1 VVNSIAIKNSM
12 VKDIV
17 ICNPLLKTS
26 CLSEKIKDLDQYT
39 ILPIMSG
46 SKQYDRIKLFEE
58 MEKEFENKNE
68 QYFKELL
75 DHHDNVVRTRAVCI
89 LAGIGVEN
97 AIEPISKVLKYD
109 KNALVRHEAAFSLGQ
124 LGYRSGVPALAYAVK
139 SDSSFFVRHEAA
151 VALGVIGSEEARRT
165 LSEALKDE
173 SEEVRE
179 SAVVA
184 LANLDYIKATNRA
197 DTLFSKMTGG

>member
-1 VVNSIAIKNSM
+1 
-12 VKDIV
+12 
-17 ICNPLLKTS
+17 
-26 CLSEKIKDLDQYT
+26 
-39 ILPIMSG
+39 MSG

-75 DHHDNVVRTRAVCI
+75 YHHDNVVRTRAVCI
-89 LAGIGVEN
+89 LAGIGAEKN
-97 AIEPISKVLKYD
+97 AVEPISKVLKYD

-124 LGYRSGVPALAYAVK
+124 LGYRSGIVALADAVR

>member
-1 VVNSIAIKNSM
+1 
-12 VKDIV
+12 
-17 ICNPLLKTS
+17 
-26 CLSEKIKDLDQYT
+26 
-39 ILPIMSG
+39 MSG

-58 MEKEFENKNE
+58 MEKEFDNKNE

-89 LAGIGVEN
+89 LAGIGAEN
-97 AIEPISKVLKYD
+97 AVEPISKVLKYD

-124 LGYRSGVPALAYAVK
+124 LGYRSGIVALADAVR

-151 VALGVIGSEEARRT
+151 VALGVIGSEEARRD

-184 LANLDYIKATNRA
+184 LANLDYIKATNRV

>member
-1 VVNSIAIKNSM
+1 LTIVFKE
-12 VKDIV
+12 KDFM
-17 ICNPLLKTS
+17 
-26 CLSEKIKDLDQYT
+26 SEKIKEGLSQ
-39 ILPIMSG
+39 IKRPFIMTESIH
-46 SKQYDRIKLFEE
+46 YDRIKLFEE
-58 MEKEFENKNE
+58 MEKQFENKNE
-68 QYFKELL
+68 QFFKGLL

-89 LAGIGVEN
+89 LAGIGAEN
-97 AIEPISKVLKYD
+97 AVEPIGQVLKHD
-109 KNALVRHEAAFSLGQ
+109 RNALVRHEAAFSLGQ
-124 LGYRSGVPALAYAVK
+124 LGYRSGISALVDAVG
-139 SDSSFFVRHEAA
+139 SDPSFFVRHEAA
-151 VALGVIGSEEARRT
+151 VALGVIGSEEARRI